1 MEMREPIY
9 IDKLET
15 GIAGFDFI
23 SDGGLPKSR
32 VTLVSGSAG
41 SAKTVLSVQFLAEG
55 IRKADECGVF
65 VTLEESPDDIR
76 KNMAGFGW
84 DIKAWEEEG
93 KWAFVDAC
101 LQPGE
106 ELT

>member
-9 IDKLET
+9 IDKLKT

-41 SAKTVLSVQFLAEG
+41 SAKTVLAAQFLAEG
-55 IRKADECGVF
+55 IRQAGDGGVF
-65 VTLEESPDDIR
+65 VTLEDS
-76 KNMAGFGW
+76 
-84 DIKAWEEEG
+84 
-93 KWAFVDAC
+93 
-101 LQPGE
+101 
-106 ELT
+106 

>member
-1 MEMREPIY
+1 MKGKAPIE
-9 IDKLET
+9 KLET
-15 GIAGFDFI
+15 WISGFDFI

-41 SAKTVLSVQFLAEG
+41 SAKTVCAVQYLVEG
-55 IRKADECGVF
+55 IRQAGESGVF

-76 KNMAGFGW
+76 QNTAGFGW
-84 DIKAWEEEG
+84 DLESLEREG
-93 KWAFVDAC
+93 KWAFVDASIR
-101 LQPGE
+101 PGD